1 MEIYFPLEIN
11 DLTIFEKYYRIKL
24 FQLANRVFFKPYKDD
39 IKNYVRNF

>member
-24 FQLANRVFFKPYKDD
+24 FWQIEFFLNL
-39 IKNYVRNF
+39 IKITLRIM